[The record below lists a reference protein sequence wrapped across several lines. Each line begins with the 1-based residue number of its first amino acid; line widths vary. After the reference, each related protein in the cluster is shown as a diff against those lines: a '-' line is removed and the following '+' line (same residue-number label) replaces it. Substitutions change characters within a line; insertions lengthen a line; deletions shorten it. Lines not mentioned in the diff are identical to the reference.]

1 MSETSI
7 ADCSMMMNADKQKFE
22 NKQRSRRDFLRS
34 ALRVVF
40 LSVLWIFGG
49 MVFFRRR
56 CSLSG
61 GPVNGKAC
69 AGCPDLAKCKSPC
82 SWLARPV
89 SSRRTVWQLDPAKC
103 IQCGRCATECVL
115 QPSAVKCVHRFDM
128 CGFCKLCFGYF
139 QPGTSVLTSAAE
151 NQICPTGAIR
161 RKYIEEP
168 YYEYTIDSSL
178 CIGCGKCV
186 KTCGAFGNGSLKL
199 QVSHDLCV
207 NCNECS
213 IARNCPAGAYKRVP
227 ADEAYL
233 FKTS

>member
-1 MSETSI
+1 MDTDIRGYGE
-7 ADCSMMMNADKQKFE
+7 KPK
-22 NKQRSRRDFLRS
+22 SRREFFRFII
-34 ALRVVF
+34 R
-40 LSVLWIFGG
+40 WILLLLLGLFGG
-49 MVFFRRR
+49 MAFVRRR
-56 CSLSG
+56 CSLPG
-61 GPVNGKAC
+61 GPGNGKAC
-69 AGCPDLAKCKSPC
+69 GGCPSLAKCKSPY
-82 SWLARPV
+82 SWLAKPLG
-89 SSRRTVWQLDPAKC
+89 SRRTVWQLDPAKC

-115 QPSAVKCVHRFDM
+115 QPSAVKCIHRFDM
-128 CGFCKLCFGYF
+128 CGYCKLCFGYF

-168 YYEYTIDSSL
+168 YYEYTIDLSL

-199 QVSHDLCV
+199 QVCHDLCV

-213 IARNCPAGAYKRVP
+213 IARNCPAGAYSRVP